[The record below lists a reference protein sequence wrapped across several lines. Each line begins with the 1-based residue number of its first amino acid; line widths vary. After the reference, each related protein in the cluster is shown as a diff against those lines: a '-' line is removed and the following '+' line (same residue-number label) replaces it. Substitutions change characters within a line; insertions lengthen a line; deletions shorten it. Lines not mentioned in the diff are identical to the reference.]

1 MKKIVLFLFLV
12 VNLTFFCSC
21 EKKQVNYYAF
31 QYTWQQDWTLRL
43 YEDGTAQKLA
53 KDENG
58 NYELLISDNVRRLF
72 WINKN
77 NEEILLCYQNV
88 KDNFT
93 IEYYEIDQVNKK
105 LIFKTFSWLVG
116 NELINE
122 PASFEQGD
130 YIYIE
135 KVVF

>member
-21 EKKQVNYYAF
+21 EKKQVNYYVF
-31 QYTWQQDWTLRL
+31 QYTWQQNWTLRL
-43 YEDGTAQKLA
+43 YEDGTAQELA

-58 NYELLISDNVRRLF
+58 NYELLISDNVCSLF
-72 WINKN
+72 WINKD
-77 NEEILLCYQNV
+77 NEEILLCYQYVN
-88 KDNFT
+88 DNIT

-105 LIFKTFSWLVG
+105 LIFKTFSCLVG
-116 NELINE
+116 NELTNE

-130 YIYIE
+130 YIYVE

>member
-21 EKKQVNYYAF
+21 EKKQVNYYVF
-31 QYTWQQDWTLRL
+31 QYTWQQNWTLRL
-43 YEDGTAQKLA
+43 YEDGTAQELA

-58 NYELLISDNVRRLF
+58 NYELLISDNVRSLF
-72 WINKN
+72 WINKD
-77 NEEILLCYQNV
+77 NEEILLCYQYVN
-88 KDNFT
+88 DNIT

-105 LIFKTFSWLVG
+105 LIFKTFSCLVG
-116 NELINE
+116 NELTNE

-130 YIYIE
+130 YIYVE

>member
-72 WINKN
+72 WINKD
-77 NEEILLCYQNV
+77 NEEILLCYQYV
-88 KDNFT
+88 HDNIT

-116 NELINE
+116 NELTNE